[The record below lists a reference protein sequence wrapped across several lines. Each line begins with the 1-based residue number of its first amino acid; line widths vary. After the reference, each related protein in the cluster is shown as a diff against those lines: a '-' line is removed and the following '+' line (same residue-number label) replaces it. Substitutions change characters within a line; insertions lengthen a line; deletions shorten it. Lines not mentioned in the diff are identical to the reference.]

1 MKQTTT
7 LLLLLFLNG
16 LHAQQNQAKV
26 IQKNVVL
33 INNEPVQ
40 PISGISTTIPTKDT
54 NAIVTKIA
62 AIESHIKAIDLKVA
76 YVNSDQEQRERAEKM
91 GWFEQMS
98 RIKSELIEEKTSLS
112 HQLNQKK

>member
-1 MKQTTT
+1 MKQTIT
-7 LLLLLFLNG
+7 LLLLLFFHG
-16 LHAQQNQAKV
+16 IHAQQNQAKA

-33 INNEPVQ
+33 INNEPVE
-40 PISGISTTIPTKDT
+40 PISGKNSSNSSLDT
-54 NAIVTKIA
+54 SAIVSKIA

-76 YVNSDQEQRERAEKM
+76 YVNGDQEQRERAEKM

-112 HQLNQKK
+112 NQLNQKK